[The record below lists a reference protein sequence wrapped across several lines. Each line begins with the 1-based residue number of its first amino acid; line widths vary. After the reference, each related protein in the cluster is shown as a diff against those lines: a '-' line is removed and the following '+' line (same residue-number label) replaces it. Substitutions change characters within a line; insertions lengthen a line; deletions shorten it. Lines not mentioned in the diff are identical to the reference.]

1 MGYLSPWALLWF
13 FLFSVAP
20 FAYIYIGLMVLRDLC
35 IYFPDSFHQLLLR
48 YVPLLAYLA
57 NLMNSSSK
65 VMEVWCVIE
74 ALFYIGLKLKIRYLQ
89 NKDPLEASL
98 SAAPMLDPDDRRIL
112 WDRMIDSEKHDPVSW
127 ITGWFFDENI
137 DNITR
142 YDIFDFVCWS
152 MFDGRNQEHLTLE
165 EERELEDFIDEL
177 EMIVSLHLYGTKD
190 ETEIEEEMLTRFPTQ
205 SKNQNE
211 EGEQEIVRHPSTT
224 DGTSMDETDS
234 LFSDLTTDNDENSNH
249 ANKMV
254 RITTNA
260 STAGTSNGTSSLAN
274 QNHIVDSRK
283 GGSIQTSNTSIL
295 QQQGEGVEDDDGTNI
310 KDVSFDSQV
319 GSKKYPQPKKS
330 KILIND
336 VFLLTER
343 WCPRYESTG
352 VQRDL
357 TQLCFC
363 FHFYFI
369 SVSILCGD
377 SPCPI
382 EFLFRSLREL

>member
-190 ETEIEEEMLTRFPTQ
+190 EAENEEEIFPSQ
-205 SKNQNE
+205 PKNRNE
-211 EGEQEIVRHPSTT
+211 EVDQELDLFQSTT
-224 DGTSMDETDS
+224 DATSIDETDS
-234 LFSDLTTDNDENSNH
+234 LFSDITTDNDENSNH

-260 STAGTSNGTSSLAN
+260 STTSTTNGTSSMSN
-274 QNHIVDSRK
+274 RNHIVDSQK
-283 GGSIQTSNTSIL
+283 GGSIQARNTSFL
-295 QQQGEGVEDDDGTNI
+295 EQQGDGVEDDDGANM

-330 KILIND
+330 KIQIND
-336 VFLLTER
+336 
-343 WCPRYESTG
+343 
-352 VQRDL
+352 
-357 TQLCFC
+357 CF
-363 FHFYFI
+363 F
-369 SVSILCGD
+369 
-377 SPCPI
+377 
-382 EFLFRSLREL
+382 